1 MYKGGNQ
8 DLGRWNDNNCGNI
21 MPFFC
26 RKQQSP
32 GIALGQEIN
41 SNRKCKSGWLE
52 VNWADKKLFSKFLLR
67 FSILITNLAKLFL
80 FFNKFLDNFL

>member
-1 MYKGGNQ
+1 MCKAGNQ
-8 DLGRWNDNNCGNI
+8 DLGRWNDNNCDNI

-52 VNWADKKLFSKFLLR
+52 VYELIKRILSNFLL
-67 FSILITNLAKLFL
+67 LFQT
-80 FFNKFLDNFL
+80 

>member
-1 MYKGGNQ
+1 MCKAGNQ
-8 DLGRWNDNNCGNI
+8 DLGRWNDNNCDNI

-52 VNWADKKLFSKFLLR
+52 VY
-67 FSILITNLAKLFL
+67 
-80 FFNKFLDNFL
+80 